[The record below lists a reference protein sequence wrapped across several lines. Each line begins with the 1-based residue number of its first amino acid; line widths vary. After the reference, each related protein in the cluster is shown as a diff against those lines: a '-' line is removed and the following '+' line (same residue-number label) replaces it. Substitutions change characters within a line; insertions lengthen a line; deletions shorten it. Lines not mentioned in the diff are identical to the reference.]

1 MIYKKFNSSTLFSA
15 SYIEETNVLE
25 VKFNRG
31 ATYRYFDVPK
41 DKFLAL
47 CVAESAGSFFNKNI
61 AAKFKYVKLE
71 N

>member
-1 MIYKKFNSSTLFSA
+1 MIYQKFNSSTLFSA

-31 ATYRYFDVPK
+31 AIYRYFDVPK
-41 DKFLAL
+41 ETFLAL

-61 AAKFKYVKLE
+61 AAKFKYE
-71 N
+71 RINQ